1 MEWETQSTPEL
12 ASLANQLTHTQQ
24 GHLKERTKILNF
36 QLWQMKAPKRNQKP
50 SSFCDYCK
58 EPSHWKKRSLQI

>member
-1 MEWETQSTPEL
+1 MEWETMSTPDL
-12 ASLANQLTHTQQ
+12 TNQHTYYLLTY
-24 GHLKERTKILNF
+24 KEDRKILNG
-36 QLWQMKAPKRNQKP
+36 QVWQMKAPKRNQKP